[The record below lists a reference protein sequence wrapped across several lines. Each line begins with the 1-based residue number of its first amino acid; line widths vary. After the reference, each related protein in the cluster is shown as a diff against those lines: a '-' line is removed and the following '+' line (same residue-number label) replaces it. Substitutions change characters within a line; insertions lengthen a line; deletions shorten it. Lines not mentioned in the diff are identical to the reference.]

1 MKKYFFFDIDGTL
14 TTPLTADYP
23 DSTREAIRRL
33 QKAGHF
39 VSLATGRIQA
49 DAWQVACDLGITAAV
64 SDGGNAVTID
74 GKILYDKGLALED
87 CFAMLSAI
95 DCEKHPWA
103 LAIRNEKYRITT
115 TNSYLS
121 KVKDRYY
128 KTEVDPA
135 FDFHTASV
143 IHKIFIACSKQEEA
157 EIPLGPLPHVWFR
170 ADTMLIE
177 PIHKEHGIKEL
188 QRRFAIPD
196 EDIVV
201 FGDGMNDRTMFR
213 PEWFSIAMGN
223 AKPQLKEKSKYIT
236 SRADE
241 DGIYEACRRFG
252 WI

>member
-1 MKKYFFFDIDGTL
+1 
-14 TTPLTADYP
+14 
-23 DSTREAIRRL
+23 
-33 QKAGHF
+33 
-39 VSLATGRIQA
+39 
-49 DAWQVACDLGITAAV
+49 
-64 SDGGNAVTID
+64 
-74 GKILYDKGLALED
+74 
-87 CFAMLSAI
+87 MLSAI

-115 TNSYLS
+115 TNSYLA

-128 KTEVDPA
+128 KTEVDPD

-143 IHKIFIACSKQEEA
+143 IHKIFIACSKQEEE

-223 AKPQLKEKSKYIT
+223 AKPQLKEKAKYIT

-241 DGIYEACRRFG
+241 DGIYEACKRFG